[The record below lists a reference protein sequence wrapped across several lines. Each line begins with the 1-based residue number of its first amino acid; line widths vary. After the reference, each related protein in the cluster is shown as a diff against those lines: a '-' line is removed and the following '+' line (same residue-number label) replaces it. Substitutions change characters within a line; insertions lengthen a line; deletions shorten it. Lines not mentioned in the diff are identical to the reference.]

1 MTRSLTERMPA
12 PGRHA
17 YLSAGTALA
26 RPIIFCSTW
35 PTSRTRSA
43 TRLVE
48 AAALAVGAA
57 CCAASGA
64 ATANAATRERV
75 IERRIGTDLFGREP
89 SCESR
94 GEPGEGIRQWA
105 RSSDARVPRGHA

>member
-43 TRLVE
+43 TRPAG
-48 AAALAVGAA
+48 AAAVAAA

-64 ATANAATRERV
+64 ATANTATRERD

-89 SCESR
+89 GWESR

-105 RSSDARVPRGHA
+105 R